1 MSEATRAPAAAQA
14 LLARYAESLFWMAR
28 YLERAENLARVLDV
42 TQTFEASGRPSQAW
56 ESVVRINAD
65 EAEFARRYGQTTPE
79 AVRRFYLLDADNPTS
94 IPAAVAAARRNAR
107 SLRPLISTEMWAQL
121 NVFHGWVSALT
132 EAEVAGDGLSRLSAR
147 IKESVQ
153 LQTGITEGTFYRDQ
167 GWHFLQLGRCIERA
181 DQTTRLLDIKY
192 HLLLPSLA
200 DVGSALDLSQWHAL
214 LRAAA
219 GYHAFR
225 RVHPR
230 ALTPRAVADFL
241 LLDGAFPRSVLLCV
255 RQAEWTLEQLRSRYG
270 LRGTGEPAERV
281 EELRAGLEERDI
293 DRIVEGGLHEFLDW
307 VQRMLIGI
315 AGAIGTAFFRD
326 WRPGAGGPAEVGPG
340 AEG

>member
-1 MSEATRAPAAAQA
+1 MSETASALAQP

-28 YLERAENLARVLDV
+28 YLERTENLARVLDV

-65 EAEFARRYGQTTPE
+65 EEDFARRYGQATPE
-79 AVRRFYLLDADNPTS
+79 TVRRFYLLDADNPTS
-94 IPAAVAAARRNAR
+94 IPASVAAARQNAR
-107 SLRPLISTEMWAQL
+107 TLRPLISTEMWTQL
-121 NVFHGWVSALT
+121 NVFHGWAAALT
-132 EAEVAGDGLSRLSAR
+132 EEEVAGDGLSRLCAR

-153 LQTGITEGTFYRDQ
+153 LNTGVTEGTFYRDQ
-167 GWHFLQLGRCIERA
+167 GWHFLQLGRVIERA

-200 DVGSALDLSQWHAL
+200 DIGSALDLSQWHAL

-230 ALTPRAVADFL
+230 GLTPRAVADFL
-241 LLDGAFPRSVLLCV
+241 LLNGAFPRSVLLCV

-270 LRGTGEPAERV
+270 LRATREPAERI
-281 EELRAGLEERDI
+281 EELRAGLEEHSI
-293 DRIVEGGLHEFLDW
+293 DRIVDAGLHEFLDW
-307 VQRMLIGI
+307 VQRLLIAI
-315 AGAIGTAFFRD
+315 AGAVGTAFFRD
-326 WRPGAGGPAEVGPG
+326 WRPEAGSA
-340 AEG
+340 A

>member
-1 MSEATRAPAAAQA
+1 MGDAVPPHAQP
-14 LLARYAESLFWMAR
+14 LLARYAEGLFWMAR
-28 YLERAENLARVLDV
+28 YLERTENLARVLDV

-65 EAEFARRYGQTTPE
+65 EEEFARRYGQATPE

-94 IPAAVAAARRNAR
+94 IPASVAAARQNAR
-107 SLRPLISTEMWAQL
+107 TLRPVISTEMWTQL
-121 NVFHGWVSALT
+121 NVFHGWAAALT
-132 EAEVAGDGLSRLSAR
+132 EEEVAGDGLSRLCAR

-153 LQTGITEGTFYRDQ
+153 LNTGITEGTFYRDQ
-167 GWHFLQLGRCIERA
+167 GWHFLQLGRVIERA

-230 ALTPRAVADFL
+230 GLTPRAVADFL

-255 RQAEWTLEQLRSRYG
+255 RQAEWTLEQLRARYG
-270 LRGTGEPAERV
+270 LGATREAAERI
-281 EELRAGLEERDI
+281 EELRGGLEEHGI
-293 DRIVEGGLHEFLDW
+293 DRIVDAGLHEFLDW
-307 VQRMLIGI
+307 VQRMLIAI
-315 AGAIGTAFFRD
+315 AGAVGTAFFRD
-326 WRPGAGGPAEVGPG
+326 WRPEAGGG
-340 AEG
+340 A